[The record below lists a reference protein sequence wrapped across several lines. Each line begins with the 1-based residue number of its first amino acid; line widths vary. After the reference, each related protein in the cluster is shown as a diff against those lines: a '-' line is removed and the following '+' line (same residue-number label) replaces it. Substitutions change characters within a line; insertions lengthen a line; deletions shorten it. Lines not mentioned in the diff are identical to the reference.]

1 MLNSATTNELLNTI
15 LEAAEKA
22 GLKEGELAQRAGIS
36 PVGLSKA
43 KQRGDLR
50 VSTLLRL
57 AAVVEL
63 DVTLQPVSANRDD
76 AVDRLRRGELL
87 R

>member
-1 MLNSATTNELLNTI
+1 MYNTTSAGDLLAVI
-15 LEAAEKA
+15 IDAAELS

-50 VSTLLRL
+50 VSTLIRL
-57 AAVVEL
+57 AAQVHL
-63 DVTLQPVSANRDD
+63 DVVLQPTSASRDE

>member
-1 MLNSATTNELLNTI
+1 MLNIETADDLLAMI
-15 LEAAEKA
+15 LDAAEKA

-43 KQRGDLR
+43 KARGDLR
-50 VSTLLRL
+50 LSTFLRL
-57 AAVVEL
+57 AAVVGL
-63 DVTLQPVSANRDD
+63 DVGLQPVSASHDE
-76 AVDRLRRGELL
+76 AVDRLRRGDLL

>member
-1 MLNSATTNELLNTI
+1 MLNITTADDLLTAI
-15 LEAAEKA
+15 LDAAEKA
-22 GLKEGELAQRAGIS
+22 GLKEGELAKRAGIS

-57 AAVVEL
+57 AAEVGL
-63 DVTLQPVSANRDD
+63 DVVLQPVSASRNE
-76 AVDRLRRGELL
+76 AVDRLKRGDLL